1 MKILLDT
8 NIVLDLLLEREP
20 YFKGA
25 KELFILAETK
35 KLKAYLSASSITTIH
50 YLTMKALN
58 KKEADKIIDML
69 LKIFLVTPLDKTVFI
84 EAISNNG
91 LDFEDSVIYSS
102 AFNSNI
108 DYIITR
114 DKKGFKNSKVK
125 TIDPNSFLA
134 LYNEII

>member
-58 KKEADKIIDML
+58 KKEADKIIEML
-69 LKIFLVTPLDKTVFI
+69 LEIFLVTPL
-84 EAISNNG
+84 
-91 LDFEDSVIYSS
+91 
-102 AFNSNI
+102 
-108 DYIITR
+108 R
-114 DKKGFKNSKVK
+114 
-125 TIDPNSFLA
+125 
-134 LYNEII
+134 